1 MIRVAIAEDHKAMA
15 DGIHLLLEYE
25 EYISIVGMV
34 DNGEDLLKLVRLK
47 QPQVVLTDIKMP
59 KMDGITATKT
69 IKKEFPNIK
78 VVAFSML
85 EKEATVSKMIDA
97 GVSGYLLKNSPLKEV
112 LSAIVSVSEGKEF
125 FDANIDHLKISENA
139 KLSKSK
145 PLLSKTE
152 RTILVLIA
160 EGKSTREIAAL
171 RFSAESTIETHRKN
185 MIRKLGLSGKTE
197 LLRYALES
205 KYE

>member
-25 EYISIVGMV
+25 EYISIVGIV

-59 KMDGITATKT
+59 KMNGITATKT

-125 FDANIDHLKISENA
+125 FDANIDHLKISEKCQTLQIQA
-139 KLSKSK
+139 
-145 PLLSKTE
+145 T
-152 RTILVLIA
+152 
-160 EGKSTREIAAL
+160 AL
-171 RFSAESTIETHRKN
+171 QDGTGHFGADCRRKIHPGDCGASFFSRVDH
-185 MIRKLGLSGKTE
+185 
-197 LLRYALES
+197 
-205 KYE
+205 